1 MKGHTLGRF
10 GPDEG
15 RLTLAPV
22 PMSGSMSYLW
32 IIFSISTANFF
43 LSQLY
48 RAANAVIAPLLIHDL
63 SLDTGQL
70 GLLSGSFFY
79 GFALMQIP
87 ITLLLDRVGPRR
99 MITGLSLIGILGA
112 FIFSFAGDFRTGVLG
127 RVLLGVGM
135 SCNLIGTLK
144 LLTSWFAPGRFA
156 TLAGVV
162 FSMGT
167 LGNMAATSPLVLLVN
182 LVGWRPGFRL
192 IAVLNLVLV
201 AAFYL
206 LVKDAP
212 QKNPSISPP
221 GEGDGRMQKTRFN
234 LWLLLKRPD
243 FWIISM
249 GALMSYG
256 VFAAF
261 QTLWAGPFLIEVM
274 GFTPMVCGN
283 LILFVN
289 AGFLIGPMLCGT
301 LSDRIFLTRK
311 WVVVWGHVGFAA
323 VAAALAVL
331 QPGTPLW
338 ILALLLLCFGLFR
351 GTGSLMY
358 THIKELM
365 PIEMAG
371 AAMGGVNF
379 FVMVG
384 AAVFLH
390 GLGLFMQC
398 FYPYASR
405 GPDAFSGAF
414 ILSAACVASVSVI
427 YLFTRDTGPQG

>member
-1 MKGHTLGRF
+1 
-10 GPDEG
+10 
-15 RLTLAPV
+15 
-22 PMSGSMSYLW
+22 MSYLW
-32 IIFSISTANFF
+32 LLFSISTANFF

-48 RAANAVIAPLLIHDL
+48 RAANAVIAPLLVQDL
-63 SLDTGQL
+63 SLDTEQL

-79 GFALMQIP
+79 GFALTQIP

-99 MITGLSLIGILGA
+99 MVTGLSLIGILGA
-112 FIFSFAGDFRTGVLG
+112 LIFSVAEDFGTGVLG

-135 SCNLIGTLK
+135 SCNLMGTLK

-167 LGNMAATSPLVLLVN
+167 LGNMAATSPLVFLVN
-182 LVGWRPGFRL
+182 GVGWRPGFRL
-192 IAVLNLVLV
+192 IAGVNLALV

-206 LVKDAP
+206 LVRDAP
-212 QKNPSISPP
+212 KKNPSDSQG
-221 GEGDGRMQKTRFN
+221 GEGDGRRQKTGFN
-234 LWLLLKRPD
+234 LRILLKRWD

-274 GFTPMVCGN
+274 GFTPMVAGN

-289 AGFLIGPMLCGT
+289 AGFLVGPMLWGT
-301 LSDRIFLTRK
+301 LSDRVFRTRK
-311 WVVVWGHVGFAA
+311 WVVVWGHAGFAA
-323 VAAALAVL
+323 VAAAVALL

-338 ILALLLLCFGLFR
+338 VLAILFLGFGLFR

-358 THIKELM
+358 TQIKELM

-371 AAMGGVNF
+371 TAMGGVNF

-384 AAVFLH
+384 AAAFLH

-398 FYPYASR
+398 FYPHASR

-414 ILSAACVASVSVI
+414 LLCAACIACVSLI
-427 YLFTRDTGPQG
+427 YLFTRDTAPQG